1 MYFTANDDYQNFLVF
16 APLLIS
22 LMLADNKKV
31 TNWVSIGISSEKNKP
46 FNTNHVVV
54 ELSKLND
61 AVENDVFKKTEYDEL
76 VNKLS
81 AIKTTDTCN

>member
-1 MYFTANDDYQNFLVF
+1 MYFTGNDDYQNFLVF

-54 ELSKLND
+54 
-61 AVENDVFKKTEYDEL
+61 
-76 VNKLS
+76 
-81 AIKTTDTCN
+81 